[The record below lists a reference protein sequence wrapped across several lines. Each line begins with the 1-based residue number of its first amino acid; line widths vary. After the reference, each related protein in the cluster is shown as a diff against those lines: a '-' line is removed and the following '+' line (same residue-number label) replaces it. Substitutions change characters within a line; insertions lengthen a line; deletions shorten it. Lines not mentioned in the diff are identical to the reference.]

1 MHLSELRSRLT
12 ERGLKITP
20 QRIAVYEALVSLNDH
35 PTADRIIDYVRKHHP
50 NIATGTVY
58 KVLDTLCANQLICR
72 VKTEKDIMRY
82 DAVTERHHH
91 LYSNESDR
99 IEDFCDPEL
108 DELLMNY
115 FRKKELSNFKISDI
129 KLHIAGKFSDT
140 GK

>member
-1 MHLSELRSRLT
+1 MHLNELRNKLT

-20 QRIAVYEALVSLNDH
+20 QRIAVYDALVNLHNH
-35 PTADRIIDYVRKHHP
+35 PTAERIIEYVRNHHP

-58 KVLDTLCANQLICR
+58 KVLDTLCVNEIITR
-72 VKTEKDIMRY
+72 VKTDKDIMRY
-82 DAVTERHHH
+82 DAVTEKHHH
-91 LYSNESDR
+91 LYSKDTDR

-108 DELLMNY
+108 DELLANY
-115 FRKKELSNFKISDI
+115 FRNKELPDFQISEI